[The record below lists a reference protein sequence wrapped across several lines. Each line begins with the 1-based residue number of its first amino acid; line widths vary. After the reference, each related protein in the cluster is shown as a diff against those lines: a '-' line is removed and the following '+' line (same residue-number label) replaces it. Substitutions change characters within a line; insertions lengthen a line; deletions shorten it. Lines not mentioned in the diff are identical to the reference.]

1 MIFGVDTSRWTRLS
15 EYFETALPMSAQDR
29 AAFFDRIC
37 PDDPTLRE
45 ELESLLRASDAS
57 AGFLEQPPGAT
68 AGSSAT
74 GELLATGVLIG
85 HWRVLRLIGR
95 GGMGEVYD
103 AERTTGDFEQRV
115 AIKVTRRE
123 SAGQLERFNAER
135 QLLAR
140 FDHPGIAHLLDG
152 GVATDGRPY
161 FVMEYIDG
169 RPITEYCD
177 DQEAGLARRLMLFLQ
192 VCDAVAY
199 AHRHLI
205 VHRDIKPANVLV
217 DREGRAR
224 LLDFG
229 IAKPLDLGIGAGG
242 LAGATTALLTPDYA
256 APEQLAGEPVTTATD
271 VHALGVLLFE
281 LLTGRRPWS
290 IEGQPLARAL
300 HTVLERPAPL
310 ASAVAHVS
318 HQRPIAPRALH
329 GDVDA
334 IVAKCLRREPK
345 HRYATVEALKVDIQR
360 SLRGDTVAARGD
372 AKAYLLGRFISRYR
386 WVVTSIAA
394 IIMILAIGVA
404 TTAWQA
410 TRAER
415 EAARA
420 TATRDFL
427 IRMFKASDPRIAQDK
442 PRGQVTAREL
452 LDASVDKIDQEFA
465 GDPQTQIELLGI
477 ATEIYRELGEEARF
491 EGLHRRHLA
500 MARKYYGAEHP
511 VVLSALLR
519 EADHAKSK
527 YDNPRALGL
536 LEMLDP
542 MIRRAG
548 LDHTALRAGWW
559 LARGQTLFNDSSKVE
574 EQRASLRRASD
585 LFAEVAPSDP
595 RHVTALA
602 DLGTS
607 YQNHLDYVSA
617 RRYLERSIAVSSVV
631 EDRNDSELA
640 TIYGNLGQI
649 SHNMGDFEA
658 ADQAYAR
665 AEQIIRR
672 TYGEASN
679 LHWIP
684 AAHRARAAHLGG
696 NRERAWTLFAAL
708 LKNIPAD
715 SKHHDAFEAR
725 EWYAGCLAAEGR
737 ALQAVPFLEESER
750 FYQVTRLV
758 DYELARVRATLGDAY
773 DRAGRTNEAREMLK
787 SALDQRAAN
796 APPDFQAVL
805 ASRERW
811 GRFLLSQGD
820 LLGADAQFSEVI
832 RQAHGRKLSHV
843 ALALGGAARVALAR
857 GDVPGAL
864 AGSKTALDLFDD
876 VTGFRDVRMGPY
888 LWLIHSEVLL
898 RSGDRSG
905 ARTWATKALEARQ
918 RFDDPS
924 AASIAE
930 AKAALRAAS
939 N

>member
-1 MIFGVDTSRWTRLS
+1 MDTSRWARLS

-29 AAFFDRIC
+29 VAFFDRKC
-37 PDDPTLRE
+37 PDDPALRA

-57 AGFLEQPPGAT
+57 AGLLEQPPGTT
-68 AGSSAT
+68 AASSVS

-115 AIKVTRRE
+115 AIKVTSRE
-123 SAGQLERFNAER
+123 SAAQLERFNAER

-152 GVATDGRPY
+152 GVAADGRPY

-177 DQEAGLARRLMLFLQ
+177 VQEAGLARRVALFLQ
-192 VCDAVAY
+192 VCDAVVY

-217 DREGRAR
+217 DRDGRAR

-229 IAKPLDLGIGAGG
+229 IAKPLDLGIGAGSST
-242 LAGATTALLTPDYA
+242 GATTALLTPDYA

-290 IEGQPLARAL
+290 IEGQPFARAL
-300 HTVLERPAPL
+300 HILLERPAPFP
-310 ASAVAHVS
+310 SAVAGATHE
-318 HQRPIAPRALH
+318 RPIAPRSLH

-334 IVAKCLRREPK
+334 IVAKCLRREPQ

-372 AKAYLLGRFISRYR
+372 AKVYLLGRFVSRYR
-386 WVVTSIAA
+386 WVVASVAA
-394 IIMILAIGVA
+394 IITILGIGVA

-427 IRMFKASDPRIAQDK
+427 IRVFKASDPRIAQDK

-452 LDASVDKIDQEFA
+452 LDASVDKIDQEFDA
-465 GDPQTQIELLGI
+465 DPQTQIELLGI
-477 ATEIYRELGEEARF
+477 ATEIYRELGEDARY
-491 EGLHRRHLA
+491 EDLHRRHLEI
-500 MARKYYGAEHP
+500 ARKYYGEQHP
-511 VVLSALLR
+511 VVLAALLA
-519 EADHAKSK
+519 EASHAKEK
-527 YDNPRALGL
+527 FDYPRALRL
-536 LEMLDP
+536 LDTLDP
-542 MIRRAG
+542 MIHRTG
-548 LDHTALRAGWW
+548 LDRTALRASWW
-559 LARGQTLFNDSSKVE
+559 LIRGQALFNDSSKVE
-574 EQRASLRRASD
+574 EQRAALRKSSD
-585 LFAEVAPSDP
+585 LFAEVAPTDP
-595 RHVTALA
+595 DHVTALA

-607 YQNHLDYVSA
+607 YQNHMDYVSA
-617 RRYLERSIAVSSVV
+617 RRYLEKSIAISNVV
-631 EDRNDSELA
+631 KDRNDAELT
-640 TIYGNLGQI
+640 TINGNLGQLL
-649 SHNMGDFEA
+649 HNMGDFDA
-658 ADQAYAR
+658 ADEAYAR
-665 AEQIIRR
+665 AEQIILR
-672 TYGEASN
+672 TYGEGSN
-679 LHWIP
+679 FHWIP

-696 NRERAWTLFAAL
+696 NRERAWALFSAL
-708 LKNIPAD
+708 MKNIPVD

-737 ALQAVPFLEESER
+737 AQEAVPILEDTER
-750 FYQVTRLV
+750 FYQVTRAY
-758 DYELARVRATLGDAY
+758 DYELARVQGTLGDAY
-773 DRAGRTNEAREMLK
+773 ARAGRADEARRMLK
-787 SALDQRAAN
+787 SALDQRAAS
-796 APPDFQAVL
+796 AAPDFQTVL

-811 GRFLLSQGD
+811 GRYLLSQGD
-820 LLGADAQFSEVI
+820 LAGAETQFSEVI
-832 RQAHGRKLSHV
+832 SQAHGRKLSHI
-843 ALALGGAARVALAR
+843 ALAQGGTARVALAR
-857 GDVPGAL
+857 GDVPAAL
-864 AGSKTALDLFDD
+864 AASKTALDLFDN

-888 LWLIHSEVLL
+888 LWLIHSDVLL
-898 RSGDRSG
+898 RSGDRIG

-939 N
+939 S